1 LGGKRYP
8 EEFKIEAVK
17 QVTDRGYKIGEIA
30 TSLFYPSYQAPK
42 LLPNESEADFQSG
55 LQSLLSELDNPS
67 PLAVAL
73 VSQLNESLWWIRR
86 HTVDKELLLH
96 EAMARLLSKAGDHWD
111 TYDYHKVSKALEH
124 CLNGSADKDEEAWID
139 EILAESKLTL
149 SDLRVRAFKDAAR
162 HIKMVDDLI
171 HRQHQTIRHL
181 QRRIDS
187 IDYKSRLI
195 KRMDLELAALES
207 KQSAKGALTLDD
219 KSS

>member
-1 LGGKRYP
+1 MLYNVHFGVYVDVAMPVEDKS
-8 EEFKIEAVK
+8 K
-17 QVTDRGYKIGEIA
+17 
-30 TSLFYPSYQAPK
+30 SLLPFLSSPK
-42 LLPNESEADFQSG
+42 LLPNESEAEFQSG

-73 VSQLNESLWWIRR
+73 VSQLNECLWWIRR

-96 EAMARLLSKAGDHWD
+96 EAMARLLSREGSNWMGSGN
-111 TYDYHKVSKALEH
+111 SKLSVALERY
-124 CLNGSADKDEEAWID
+124 LDGSSDNDQAALIEEALVD
-139 EILAESKLTL
+139 ANLTL
-149 SDLRVRAFKDAAR
+149 SDLRAKAFKDAAR

-181 QRRIDS
+181 QRSIDS

-207 KQSAKGALTLDD
+207 KQPVKGALTLDD
-219 KSS
+219 KPS

>member
-1 LGGKRYP
+1 MLYNVHFSIYVDVAMPVEDKS
-8 EEFKIEAVK
+8 K
-17 QVTDRGYKIGEIA
+17 
-30 TSLFYPSYQAPK
+30 SLLPFLSSPK
-42 LLPNESEADFQSG
+42 LLPDESEAEFQSG

-73 VSQLNESLWWIRR
+73 VSQLNECLWWIRR
-86 HTVDKELLLH
+86 HTVDKGLLLH
-96 EAMARLLSKAGDHWD
+96 EAMARLLSKAGSNWMSSDN
-111 TYDYHKVSKALEH
+111 SKLSVALGH
-124 CLNGSADKDEEAWID
+124 YLDGSAGKDEAEWIGD
-139 EILAESKLTL
+139 ILTESKVTL

-181 QRRIDS
+181 QRSIDS

-207 KQSAKGALTLDD
+207 KQSAKEIPSLDD
-219 KSS
+219 KPS

>member
-1 LGGKRYP
+1 MLYNVHFGIYVDVAMPVEDKS
-8 EEFKIEAVK
+8 K
-17 QVTDRGYKIGEIA
+17 
-30 TSLFYPSYQAPK
+30 SLLPFLSSPK
-42 LLPNESEADFQSG
+42 LLPDESEAEFQSG
-55 LQSLLSELDNPS
+55 LQSLLSELYNPS

-73 VSQLNESLWWIRR
+73 VSQLNECLWWIKR

-96 EAMARLLSKAGDHWD
+96 EAMSRLLSKAGNHWD
-111 TYDYHKVSKALEH
+111 TYDNHKVSEALERY
-124 CLNGSADKDEEAWID
+124 LNGRAEKDEAKWID

-181 QRRIDS
+181 QRSIDS

-207 KQSAKGALTLDD
+207 KQSVKGALTLEDQ
-219 KSS
+219 SS

>member
-1 LGGKRYP
+1 MLYNVHFGIYVDVAMPVEDKS
-8 EEFKIEAVK
+8 K
-17 QVTDRGYKIGEIA
+17 
-30 TSLFYPSYQAPK
+30 SLLPFLSSPK
-42 LLPNESEADFQSG
+42 LLPNESEAEFQSG

-73 VSQLNESLWWIRR
+73 VSQLNECLWWIRR

-96 EAMARLLSKAGDHWD
+96 EAMARLLSKAGNHWD
-111 TYDYHKVSKALEH
+111 TYHNHKVSEALEH
-124 CLNGSADKDEEAWID
+124 YLNGSADKDEAEWID

-181 QRRIDS
+181 QRSIDS

-207 KQSAKGALTLDD
+207 KQTVKGALTLDD
-219 KSS
+219 QRS

>member
-1 LGGKRYP
+1 MLYNIHFSIDVDISIPVDHK
-8 EEFKIEAVK
+8 V
-17 QVTDRGYKIGEIA
+17 
-30 TSLFYPSYQAPK
+30 SS
-42 LLPNESEADFQSG
+42 LLPFLSSPRLLPDESEAEFQSG

-73 VSQLNESLWWIRR
+73 ISQLNESLWLIKR

-96 EAMARLLSKAGDHWD
+96 EAMARLLSKAGSNWMASGN
-111 TYDYHKVSKALEH
+111 SKLSVALERY
-124 CLNGSADKDEEAWID
+124 LNGSADKDEAAWID
-139 EILAESKLTL
+139 QILAESKLAL
-149 SDLRVRAFKDAAR
+149 SDLRVRAFKDAAK

-181 QRRIDS
+181 QRSIDS

-207 KQSAKGALTLDD
+207 KQSVKGVLSLDD
-219 KSS
+219 EPS